1 MTIASTTTKSSSTHL
16 PATLRNRRAIRIWL
30 GFVVLALFALVLV
43 GGATRLTNSGLS
55 ITEWKPIHG
64 VIPPLS
70 LEEWQEEFKLYQ
82 KIPQYAAMNA
92 GMTLEGF
99 KSIYWWEWAHRFL
112 ARSIGMIFAVPL
124 LFFWLTG
131 RVEKQL
137 RPKLFAILAL
147 GGLQGFVGWWMVS
160 SGLEARTE
168 VSQYRLATHLVL
180 ACLIFSSCVWVM
192 SGLGTR
198 RAEALPRPNLKRV
211 AGLLMGLVLFQIYL
225 GALVAGLRA
234 GLSYNTWPLMDGSL
248 VPGDLFIVHPAWLNF
263 FENVKTVQFVHRLG
277 AYTVFLVALYHM
289 ITSLASAP
297 KSQHAR
303 RSVLLF
309 WLVTCQA
316 AIGIITLVSHVDFHA
331 ALTHQGVAL
340 IVLGVAVAHF
350 RGFYGP
356 YRLPET
362 VA

>member
-1 MTIASTTTKSSSTHL
+1 MTIASTVSASSASPL
-16 PATLRNRRAIRIWL
+16 PQQLRNRRAIRIWL
-30 GFVVLALFALVLV
+30 GCVVVALFALVLV

-70 LEEWQEEFKLYQ
+70 LQEWQEEFKLYQ
-82 KIPQYAAMNA
+82 QIPQYELMNK

-112 ARSIGMIFAVPL
+112 ARSIGMIFALPL

-131 RVEKQL
+131 RIEKQL
-137 RPKLFAILAL
+137 RPKLLMILAL

-160 SGLEARTE
+160 SGLVARTE

-180 ACLIFSSCVWVM
+180 ACLIFSSCIWVM
-192 SGLGTR
+192 AGLGTR
-198 RAEALPRPNLKRV
+198 QAGALPRPSSKRV

-234 GLSYNTWPLMDGSL
+234 GLSYNTWPLMDGAL
-248 VPGDLFIVHPAWLNF
+248 VPGDLFILHPAWLNF

-277 AYTVFLVALYHM
+277 AYTVFLVASYHM
-289 ITSLASAP
+289 VTSLASAP

-316 AIGIITLVSHVDFHA
+316 AIGIVTLVSHVDFHA

-350 RGFYGP
+350 RGLYGP
-356 YRLPET
+356 YKLED
-362 VA
+362 